1 MSPSQLARLC
11 RFPALVA
18 RWIAV
23 ELIGFVAWIPLGLWT
38 CSASC
43 GMQILPAE
51 SDLAS
56 AEALCREYLES
67 DDDLLRSRLSRRLEA
82 YDGEIEL
89 VIAALSRRRLVPLKA
104 GYHPELTFVSPAM
117 QEKYPNDLLYFIVPD
132 SYDQKKPTG
141 LIVFLHGGGLNTSR
155 DAAMYT
161 MQLPDSDSSSPSDFR
176 SGRMLAATGMIT
188 VGPSAPGKGKS
199 AYRWCLKES
208 EQYILDVI
216 EDSKSRFNIDPD
228 RIFLLGHSMGGFGAF
243 HHALKQPDRF
253 AAIIV
258 SSGAW
263 DCGFWPVLRGTPMC
277 IVQGRHD
284 AEKGSRWHYTDVAY
298 ARRTV
303 DIFQRERLEYT
314 YFEHDGT
321 HGFSENRADIARYF
335 DSAKQLQRDPYFP
348 HIALATP
355 QGFTWS
361 YLNRVRHNRWLSI
374 DETLDGKIEVDE
386 LDSQGEDFDEWR
398 LVHRRSPHDG
408 ASLEANNR
416 GNNEFEVIARN
427 IKKFTVW
434 LHPQMID
441 MNTPIVIAVNGREQF
456 RGLVKP
462 SLTIALQSYERR
474 HDWGMIYPIKVTLP
488 N

>member
-1 MSPSQLARLC
+1 MKRWITTEWIG
-11 RFPALVA
+11 LVA
-18 RWIAV
+18 WM
-23 ELIGFVAWIPLGLWT
+23 PLCLWA
-38 CSASC
+38 CSAC
-43 GMQILPAE
+43 WGLEFPPTE
-51 SDLAS
+51 LDVAS

-67 DDDLLRSRLSRRLEA
+67 DDDQLRSRISRQLAA
-82 YDGEIEL
+82 YDGKVEL
-89 VIAALSRRRLVPLKA
+89 VVATLKRRSFVPLKS
-104 GYHPELTFVSPAM
+104 GYHAELAFVSSAM
-117 QEKYPNDLLYFIVPD
+117 QEKYPKDLLYFIVPD
-132 SYDQKKPTG
+132 NYDEKKPTG

-161 MQLPDSDSSSPSDFR
+161 MQLPDSDSSPDEFQ
-176 SGRMLAATGMIT
+176 SGRMLEATGMIT

-199 AYRWCLKES
+199 AYRWCLQES
-208 EQYILDVI
+208 EQYIADVI

-228 RIFLLGHSMGGFGAF
+228 RVFLLGHSMGGFGAF

-298 ARRTV
+298 ARHTV
-303 DIFQRERLEYT
+303 EILQRERLEYT

-321 HGFSENRADIARYF
+321 HGFSENRADIAKYL
-335 DSAKQLQRDPYFP
+335 DSAKQLKRDPYFP
-348 HIALATP
+348 HIAVATP

-374 DETLDGKIEVDE
+374 DETLDGKIEFDE
-386 LDSQGEDFDEWR
+386 LDAQGEDFDEWR
-398 LVHRRSPHDG
+398 LDHRRRQHDG
-408 ASLEANNR
+408 SSLEATNR
-416 GNNEFEVIARN
+416 GNNLFDVKARN

-441 MNTPIVIAVNGREQF
+441 IKKPVVIVVNGREQF

-462 SLTIALQSYERR
+462 SLTVALQSYERR

-488 N
+488 SK